1 MRTAE
6 KLSAI
11 LIVALIAWAIV
22 MLMATNLQFEGR
34 ESQRILR
41 VELGSDVA
49 SLNQAVAGADPS
61 DTSGM
66 ARNIVLVKRNTYLDF
81 LFIGLYL
88 CTVISLAYLAGRL
101 GKPFLA
107 WCAGICITLAA
118 ICNVWENRA
127 ILLAMNVK
135 TFTDQVAV
143 DVSQCSE
150 AKWAFFFV
158 AILFLGLA
166 IALNRR
172 VSQMRRVCGAVFIAS
187 GVLGILGISR
197 YRVSLDFAM
206 AMIGISS
213 LLFSVALLL
222 TLWKLYQSL
231 KALNY
236 LYSIEHE
243 AVHA

>member
-1 MRTAE
+1 
-6 KLSAI
+6 
-11 LIVALIAWAIV
+11 
-22 MLMATNLQFEGR
+22 
-34 ESQRILR
+34 
-41 VELGSDVA
+41 
-49 SLNQAVAGADPS
+49 
-61 DTSGM
+61 
-66 ARNIVLVKRNTYLDF
+66 
-81 LFIGLYL
+81 
-88 CTVISLAYLAGRL
+88 
-101 GKPFLA
+101 
-107 WCAGICITLAA
+107 
-118 ICNVWENRA
+118 
-127 ILLAMNVK
+127 MNVK

-206 AMIGISS
+206 AMIGIGS